1 MKINIFFS
9 LSSFEGLYFITYLHI
24 CLQTYNEKHIMDMIN
39 KAYTNT
45 SHNIFETLSLWNLLE
60 ILSMQEISFISFTL
74 HNYSYHLLVPKSRI
88 VSYLKLNHF
97 LVQKIVFA

>member
-1 MKINIFFS
+1 MQERKIVRGETARGKMSLNPYMYFTSHILFFIS

-45 SHNIFETLSLWNLLE
+45 SHNIFETPFVVE
-60 ILSMQEISFISFTL
+60 FT
-74 HNYSYHLLVPKSRI
+74 
-88 VSYLKLNHF
+88 
-97 LVQKIVFA
+97 